1 MMDER
6 RFRGLAECIEE
17 HLVDEDGNGAPTEV
31 VATVVGEKAADLED
45 APVQEFV
52 PLLVENQTRDELR
65 RRGLKVDWSAYEA
78 EAGGDE
84 PSG

>member
-1 MMDER
+1 MTDER
-6 RFRGLAECIEE
+6 RFRGLAERIEE
-17 HLVDEDGNGAPTEV
+17 HLVDEDGNGAPSEV
-31 VATVVGEKAADLED
+31 VATVVGDKAADLED
-45 APVQEFV
+45 APV

-78 EAGGDE
+78 EGGADE